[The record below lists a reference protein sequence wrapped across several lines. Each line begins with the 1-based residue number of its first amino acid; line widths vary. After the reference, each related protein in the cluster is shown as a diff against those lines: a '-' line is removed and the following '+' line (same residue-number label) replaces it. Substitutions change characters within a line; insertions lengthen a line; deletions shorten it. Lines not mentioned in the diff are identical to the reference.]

1 MVKFQLHRGKKFGK
15 IFLYRG
21 SIYVYMQPLDKN
33 TLFSIFEQG
42 DEEIYKEHNITGVLD
57 NPYVLIGMVIR
68 GMENWH
74 LMDIMYKRSY
84 PVEYKEVRS
93 QIRLKYMLKLVAYLE
108 RLDKTKFET
117 VYTIGDS
124 YDSKTVRLALNSL
137 LGFFESIEYYEK
149 CAIIK
154 DYIDLIAHEV
164 IQKELL
170 K

>member
-1 MVKFQLHRGKKFGK
+1 ML
-15 IFLYRG
+15 
-21 SIYVYMQPLDKN
+21 PLDKN

-42 DEEIYKEHNITGVLD
+42 DEEIYKEHQVTGVLN

-74 LMDIMYKRSY
+74 IMDIMYKRSY
-84 PVEYKEVRS
+84 PVEYKEVRATI
-93 QIRLKYMLKLVAYLE
+93 QRKYMLKLVSYLE
-108 RLDKTKFET
+108 RLDKSKFET

-124 YDSKTVRLALNSL
+124 YDSKTVRLALNAL
-137 LGFFESIEYYEK
+137 LGYFEKIEYYEK

-154 DYIDLIAHEV
+154 DYIDLLAHEV